1 LRPHCAEQLW
11 LSHGVV
17 QQDMFPQSRGLEQ
30 PKMQRTSLVKPLRLT
45 NGFDA
50 PKYLLIAIVEF
61 LQKKH
66 ARRSIPSPEKKW
78 PRESEQVR

>member
-1 LRPHCAEQLW
+1 
-11 LSHGVV
+11 
-17 QQDMFPQSRGLEQ
+17 
-30 PKMQRTSLVKPLRLT
+30 MQRTSLVKPLRLT